1 MAEGGERGM
10 VGKKSDRENQ
20 QLFWLASCHGNRP
33 TTSLEILIGS
43 VQPLASTERKD
54 HARHR
59 PLVGLLE
66 QNIISLNVVFEMN

>member
-1 MAEGGERGM
+1 M